1 MKLEDVTVTYFNLPT
16 RRGICDNE
24 EVLGCAGSPFLLLV
38 DWPFKGWPLPTPP
51 RDARGVTQCRCSNLE
66 GRSMRR
72 SNRDFED
79 CKIRSEVTLRFKGG
93 NVKAGEWSGIFGELL
108 PRPARYRGYFKNGQG
123 NERQL
128 AFDDAGAAIE
138 YAVSVRREAQAA
150 IKPYQGLEIC
160 IAVDVGEIIGA

>member
-1 MKLEDVTVTYFNLPT
+1 
-16 RRGICDNE
+16 
-24 EVLGCAGSPFLLLV
+24 
-38 DWPFKGWPLPTPP
+38 
-51 RDARGVTQCRCSNLE
+51 
-66 GRSMRR
+66 MRR
-72 SNRDFED
+72 SNRDFEY
-79 CKIRSEVTLRFKGG
+79 CKIRSEVTLRIKGG

-108 PRPARYRGYFKNGQG
+108 PRPARYGGYFKNGQG

-128 AFDDAGAAIE
+128 AFGDPGAAIE